1 MYISPLDNSI
11 IYRYLIG
18 ARIGR
23 GSFGECKTCQCL
35 ISKDS
40 YAVKIIE
47 RSDAG
52 GFWSPSAI
60 FKREVEILISLK
72 HENVVRYVD
81 AMSDGRFLYLIME
94 KCSGG
99 ELFDKILSEKRIR
112 ENDSVLIF
120 NQVLRAIEYI
130 HELKIVHRDIKSEN
144 FLLSSNGLIKLID
157 FGLSVRLRSDSDR
170 LSSIVG
176 SAHYL
181 APEMLRQNYSKT
193 IDIWSAGILLYL
205 MLFGR
210 YPYDGTEEQILY
222 SIRHKSPDF
231 RCNWLSPRSIDF
243 LKCLLEKD
251 CMKRLTA
258 TEAQQHPFITGADDS
273 TTNPDDEQ
281 TFF

>member
-157 FGLSVRLRSDSDR
+157 FGLSVRLRIVIGFLLLLGQRIIWHPRCCAKTIQR
-170 LSSIVG
+170 LSI
-176 SAHYL
+176 
-181 APEMLRQNYSKT
+181 
-193 IDIWSAGILLYL
+193 
-205 MLFGR
+205 FGAQV
-210 YPYDGTEEQILY
+210 YCFTSCSLDDTHTTEPKNKYYI
-222 SIRHKSPDF
+222 
-231 RCNWLSPRSIDF
+231 
-243 LKCLLEKD
+243 
-251 CMKRLTA
+251 A
-258 TEAQQHPFITGADDS
+258 
-273 TTNPDDEQ
+273 
-281 TFF
+281 